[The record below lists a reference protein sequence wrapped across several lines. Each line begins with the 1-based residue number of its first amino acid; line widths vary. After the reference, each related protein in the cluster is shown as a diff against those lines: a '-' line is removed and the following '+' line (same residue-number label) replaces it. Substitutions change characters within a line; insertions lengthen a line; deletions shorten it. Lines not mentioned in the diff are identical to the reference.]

1 MDRALER
8 DLLML
13 KDRRTRCPRLQHH
26 LGRARGPLDSA
37 REGAVLAAIGPRG
50 RRRRRRRVEL
60 QPVEHAALGFLALD
74 TPRRGSLDRLR
85 LESVEHAPPR
95 LPLTRGLRL
104 LLAPADR
111 PWILPHFARIS
122 TARRQDLDPLRS
134 EEHTAELQSLLPIP
148 SAVSSLQ

>member
-1 MDRALER
+1 
-8 DLLML
+8 ML

-95 LPLTRGLRL
+95 LTLTRGLRL
-104 LLAPADR
+104 LIAAADR
-111 PWILPHFARIS
+111 PWHLTHFARIS
-122 TARRQDLDPLRS
+122 TARRQDLHPPPLGPLPHAAPAPHPPPNR
-134 EEHTAELQSLLPIP
+134 HTTHPRAP
-148 SAVSSLQ
+148 